1 MVEAEEVAEATEP
14 LPHLLAMEPL
24 KIMPLQVDMAHPKIV
39 LHQVDM
45 VPLKIMPLQVDTV
58 HLRTT
63 PPVEVTELPRTTHLA
78 VDMAPKRS

>member
-24 KIMPLQVDMAHPKIV
+24 KIMPLQVD
-39 LHQVDM
+39 
-45 VPLKIMPLQVDTV
+45 TV
-58 HLRTT
+58 HLRAT
-63 PPVEVTELPRTTHLA
+63 PPVEDTELPRTTHLA